1 MKTFS
6 RLWHGE
12 LALQNAFWNWAVL
25 GGLVVNVV
33 TSALFLLLVM
43 ADRPVL
49 ALLVGYGLS
58 LPYNIIVATGVWRSA
73 ERFSGQR
80 RWAEL
85 AKLAVVIGMI
95 LLSVT

>member
-25 GGLVVNVV
+25 GGLMVNVV
-33 TSALFLLLVM
+33 TSALFLLLIM
-43 ADRPVL
+43 ADKPVL

-58 LPYNIIVATGVWRSA
+58 LPYNIIVAAGVWRSA
-73 ERFSGQR
+73 EQFQGQR
-80 RWAEL
+80 RRAEL
-85 AKLAVVIGMI
+85 AKFTVVIWMI